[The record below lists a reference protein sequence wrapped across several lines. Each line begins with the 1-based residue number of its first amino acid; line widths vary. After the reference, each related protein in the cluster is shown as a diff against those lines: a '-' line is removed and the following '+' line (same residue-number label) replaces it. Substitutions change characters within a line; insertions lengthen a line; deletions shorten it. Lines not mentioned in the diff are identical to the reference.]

1 MAEAKTGDRIAVQ
14 NRRARHEY
22 HVLDTWEAGIVL
34 VGTEVKSLRD
44 GKANLQDSFAR
55 LDHRGELWLH
65 TLHISP
71 YEMGNRFN
79 HDPLRPR
86 KLLMHR
92 NQLRKLVGQ
101 VEQKGLTLVPTRLYF
116 KDGRVK
122 VELALARGKDVR
134 DKRRAVADRD
144 AKRQMERALKERAD
158 QRDVERAY
166 KNRDD

>member
-1 MAEAKTGDRIAVQ
+1 MAEAKTGGDRIAVQ

-34 VGTEVKSLRD
+34 QGTEVKSLRD

-65 TLHISP
+65 NLHISP

-92 NQLRKLVGQ
+92 NELRRLVGQ
-101 VEQKGLTLVPTRLYF
+101 VEQKGLTLVPLDLHFTNGLA
-116 KDGRVK
+116 K
-122 VELALARGKDVR
+122 VNLALVRGKQLH
-134 DKRRAVADRD
+134 DKR
-144 AKRQMERALKERAD
+144 ETLKERAD

>member
-1 MAEAKTGDRIAVQ
+1 MAEAKSGDRIAVQ

-22 HVLDTWEAGIVL
+22 HVLDTWETGIVL
-34 VGTEVKSLRD
+34 QGTEVKSLRD

-65 TLHISP
+65 NLHISP
-71 YEMGNRFN
+71 YEMGTHFN

-92 NQLRKLVGQ
+92 SELRRLVGQ
-101 VEQKGLTLVPTRLYF
+101 VEQKGLTLVPLDLHFTNGLA
-116 KDGRVK
+116 K
-122 VELALARGKDVR
+122 VNLALVRGKKLH
-134 DKRRAVADRD
+134 DKR
-144 AKRQMERALKERAD
+144 ETLKERAD

-166 KNRDD
+166 KNRDDS

>member
-1 MAEAKTGDRIAVQ
+1 MAQAKSGGDRIAVQ

-34 VGTEVKSLRD
+34 QGTEVKSLRD

-65 TLHISP
+65 NLHISP

-92 NQLRKLVGQ
+92 SELRRLVGQ
-101 VEQKGLTLVPTRLYF
+101 VEQKGLTLVPLDLHFT
-116 KDGRVK
+116 DGLAK
-122 VELALARGKDVR
+122 VNLALVRGKQLH
-134 DKRRAVADRD
+134 DKR
-144 AKRQMERALKERAD
+144 EALKERAD

-166 KNRDD
+166 KNRDDS